1 MARTATVSRK
11 TKETDISC
19 EINVD
24 GTGKND
30 IDTGIGFLD
39 HMFCAMSK
47 HGRIDLTLKCKGDLH
62 ICDHHT
68 AEDCALVVGEAFDKA
83 LGDRSDIRRFGHAY
97 CPLDEALS
105 RAVVDISSRPS
116 AHIELNLVREKIGEL
131 SCEMIPHVM
140 ESFATEARITLHVD
154 NLKGKNDHHKAES
167 AFKALGVALRQ
178 VRSPRACTRGC
189 VGTHPTGTAAVE
201 QPVHGGGCASAAK
214 HSAVCLSPAGPV
226 SRFSAGRQPGR
237 GSRRSEHQGRLE
249 LIGAARWTQGQL
261 SRI

>member
-1 MARTATVSRK
+1 MPTRTASVARK

-19 EINVD
+19 DINLD

-83 LGDRSDIRRFGHAY
+83 LGDRKDIRRFGHAY

-140 ESFATEARITLHVD
+140 ESFATEARMTLHVD
-154 NLKGKNDHHKAES
+154 CLKGKNDHHKAES

-178 VRSPRACTRGC
+178 VS
-189 VGTHPTGTAAVE
+189 
-201 QPVHGGGCASAAK
+201 
-214 HSAVCLSPAGPV
+214 
-226 SRFSAGRQPGR
+226 SRVRREWSAGRGRCHPGLISSYFLLAR
-237 GSRRSEHQGRLE
+237 HFTPRWPHAPFLRFLILRCTRAWTGCEQG
-249 LIGAARWTQGQL
+249 
-261 SRI
+261 

>member
-1 MARTATVSRK
+1 MPRTATVSRK

-19 EINVD
+19 EINLD

-83 LGDRSDIRRFGHAY
+83 LGDRKDIRRFGHAY

-140 ESFATEARITLHVD
+140 ESFATEARMTLHVD

-178 VRSPRACTRGC
+178 V
-189 VGTHPTGTAAVE
+189 
-201 QPVHGGGCASAAK
+201 
-214 HSAVCLSPAGPV
+214 HS
-226 SRFSAGRQPGR
+226 
-237 GSRRSEHQGRLE
+237 SRRVHARLRWHAPHGDRSAFEQQVKGGRCAY
-249 LIGAARWTQGQL
+249 AAQTHC
-261 SRI
+261 